1 MSETE
6 TKAKVLMGLGVIGAL
21 LPIALWMHL
30 MIVGSLPSFWG
41 LSSLP
46 YITFV
51 LPLYILGLMV
61 RKFWGFYI
69 AVLVLSV
76 HFVLFFLFAF
86 ILQHAIYFLECMP
99 IPLWRFELFL
109 LQETWSWMLSVL
121 LMFLGITGNGM
132 LLKIRYGFRAFGH
145 NVGVKGKVNPLWEII
160 FVVSIIA
167 LLMGIMMPALART
180 RHTMAMECASNL
192 ERLRNA
198 AQLYTE
204 QFDGLY
210 PTPNK
215 WCDLL
220 LEGNYLKSKRFL
232 RCPAVKGG
240 RCHFA
245 INPNCSPNSP
255 NDVVLLFETKDG
267 WNQYGGPELL
277 TFDNHK
283 GKNAFVLF
291 NGGFIKF
298 INPEE
303 AGKLKWKPDEAQEE

>member
-6 TKAKVLMGLGVIGAL
+6 TKAKVLMGLGIIGAL
-21 LPIALWMHL
+21 LPIALEVYFRVADNMLFWT
-30 MIVGSLPSFWG
+30 LPAF
-41 LSSLP
+41 P
-46 YITFV
+46 FV
-51 LPLYILGLMV
+51 LFILPVYVFGLMV

-69 AVLVLSV
+69 AVLILSV
-76 HFVLFFLFAF
+76 HIALILVGVIL
-86 ILQHAIYFLECMP
+86 LQHAIYFLEYRP
-99 IPLWRFELFL
+99 IPFWRFEVRL
-109 LQETWSWMLSVL
+109 LQLTWSWMLSVF
-121 LMFLGITGNGM
+121 LMYLGIAGNGM
-132 LLKIRYGFRAFGH
+132 LLKIRYGSKAFD
-145 NVGVKGKVNPLWEII
+145 NKLRIKIPLWKIL
-160 FVVSIIA
+160 VVVAIVA
-167 LLMGIMMPALART
+167 LLMGILMPALAKTKRT
-180 RHTMAMECASNL
+180 VAGECASHL

-198 AQLYTE
+198 VQLYTE
-204 QFDGLY
+204 QFDGVY

-232 RCPAVKGG
+232 KCPAVKAG

-255 NDVVLLFETKDG
+255 NDVVLFFETKGG

-291 NGGFIKF
+291 NDGCIKF
-298 INPEE
+298 IKTEDVD
-303 AGKLKWKPDEAQEE
+303 KLKWKPDED